1 MNTKK
6 TIISIFYALFI
17 TAIFTNVN
25 AQDVTFETTDSF
37 YQGVKLLEKE
47 DITWAVLTIPENWDA
62 PKQRKVRLAVSILK
76 NKEGNKNAEAV
87 VYIQGGPG
95 DKSVENLWS
104 WLNHPLRVTKDIVL
118 FDIRGTGLSKP
129 RLCKDLGEDF
139 FKILAKDQSAEA
151 DEQQKIAAVLEC
163 QEDLINRGIDIEA
176 YNSLSVAKDLHALKQ
191 SLPYKKWHVYSVS
204 YGTYMSQLYAN
215 MYPEDIS
222 SLILD
227 SSIADIQNYYV
238 NNTSNYMK
246 SLSKVFEA
254 CKNDANCKKAYPNLE
269 ETYYEV
275 ITDLKK
281 KPLTVPV
288 SKETLESGSFTFN
301 VEDFKI
307 AIQQALYNKNFVEV
321 LPLLIY
327 EFKNR
332 NAIILENLIP
342 SFSNMLATMDYGM
355 YYCVSCAEILPN
367 NSLEAYKKDAATYN
381 KLDGGLAFYKS
392 DFKVCE
398 TWNKV
403 KVDSLLMYH
412 DLSNLKESNFPVLVI
427 AGAFDPIT
435 PASNGSTTVKK
446 FTNGYK
452 IEASTYGHVPSIS
465 KIGGQVVTSFINNP
479 SKQPQADIFERDAQ
493 LDMVQG
499 ITTNKGVSSMGIMLS
514 QLDPILMLPLTLAVG
529 LILSFIIA
537 HSIRLVKQRQMKLS
551 DKIIRILNVV
561 TSVLGIITLG
571 GLIVAIIDMSRSN
584 SLALAFGLLT
594 TYDYLF
600 TVMIVFIVALIITTL
615 YFFISMKKLKDRS
628 ILFSVL
634 FSNILIAIYF
644 FYWEVLTF

>member
-6 TIISIFYALFI
+6 TIISVFYALFI

-47 DITWAVLTIPENWDA
+47 EIIWGVLTIPENWDT
-62 PKQRKVRLAVSILK
+62 PKQRKIRLAVSILK

-87 VYIQGGPG
+87 VYVQGGPG

-104 WLNHPLRVTKDIVL
+104 WLNHPLRETKDIVL

-139 FKILAKDQSAEA
+139 FKIFAKNQSAVT

-176 YNSLSVAKDLHALKQ
+176 YNSLSVVKDLHALKQ
-191 SLPYKKWHVYSVS
+191 SLPYKKWHVYSIS

-238 NNTSNYMK
+238 KNTSNYMQ
-246 SLSKVFEA
+246 SLLKVFEA
-254 CKNDANCKKAYPNLE
+254 CNNDANCKKAYPNLE

-275 ITDLKK
+275 IAELKNE
-281 KPLTVPV
+281 PLTVPV
-288 SKETLESGSFTFN
+288 SKEILESGSFTFN
-301 VEDFKI
+301 AEDFKI

-332 NAIILENLIP
+332 NAAILENIIP
-342 SFSNMLATMDYGM
+342 SFSSMLTMDYGM
-355 YYCVSCAEILPN
+355 YYCVSCTETLPN
-367 NSLEAYKKDAATYN
+367 NSLEAYKKDVAAYN

-398 TWNKV
+398 TWNKR
-403 KVDSLLMYH
+403 KIDSLIMHH
-412 DLSNLKESNFPVLVI
+412 DLSNLKEPNFPVLVI

-435 PASNGSTTVKK
+435 PASNGSATVKK

-452 IEASTYGHVPSIS
+452 IEASAYGHAPSIS
-465 KIGGQVVTSFINNP
+465 KIGDQVVTNFINNP
-479 SKQPQADIFERDAQ
+479 SKVPQVDVFESDAQ
-493 LDMVQG
+493 LNMVHG

-514 QLDPILMLPLTLAVG
+514 QLDPILMLPLALAVG

-537 HSIRLVKQRQMKLS
+537 HSLRLVKQRQMKLS
-551 DKIIRILNVV
+551 DKIIRILNIV
-561 TSVLGIITLG
+561 TSVLGVITLG
-571 GLIVAIIDMSRSN
+571 GLIVAILDMSKSN
-584 SLALAFGLLT
+584 SLALAFGLLE

-600 TVMIVFIVALIITTL
+600 TIMIVFVVTLIITTL
-615 YFFISMKKLKDRS
+615 YFFISIKKLRDRS

-634 FSNILIAIYF
+634 FSNMLIVIYF